1 MSTRALLEHKKPF
14 DQLESAVLER
24 HLARPDEVA
33 KPVLDALR
41 YVLNFAKLV
50 TVRDEHGV
58 DHDVKEAL
66 GTHAWKVW
74 DLLKPRLAEEEST
87 LWAAIRVLPELIA
100 DTRVRRDQLIQHFS
114 IAPACIDREVT
125 HRELVMALGGGGGS
139 GYGYAGIFTLLHRAG
154 IQPELIAGTSIGAL
168 LGLFRARTRQHD
180 GARLREANKKLS
192 WPGVFRLGAETSRYG
207 LPATLRFHLR
217 AAIGDFFRHPDGTMM
232 TMKDMGIPFM
242 VTATGLTVD
251 ALKHDLSYYEN
262 FLDEVVRPNFV
273 FRASRLA
280 NLGRVAEIFKEFAQ
294 SPDALREV
302 VFGYDSGTE
311 ETDCIDACGF
321 SASVPGLL
329 HYDVHRDDER
339 MKHLLDALYAE
350 HGITRLTEGGV
361 VDNVPMRVA
370 FEAAQR
376 GRVKS
381 GHRNVFVLGVD
392 CFRPRPTSLI
402 FYPLQ
407 QVARANVMRNIPYSN
422 LYLPLT
428 RVLNPANLV
437 PPPDDVANA
446 SRWAM
451 RDLEAHM
458 PLLKLFCTPFPGLEG
473 VH

>member
-1 MSTRALLEHKKPF
+1 MSTRALLEHRKPF
-14 DQLESAVLER
+14 DQLEAAVLER

-33 KPVLDALR
+33 EPVLTALR

-50 TVRDEHGV
+50 TVRDGEG
-58 DHDVKEAL
+58 DHEVKEAL

-74 DLLKPRLAEEEST
+74 DLLKPRLATDEPT
-87 LWAAIRVLPELIA
+87 LWSAVRVLPELVA
-100 DTRVRRDQLIQHFS
+100 DTHKRRGQLIQMG
-114 IAPACIDREVT
+114 IDPAAIDREVT
-125 HRELVMALGGGGGS
+125 HRELVIALGGGGGS
-139 GYGYAGIFTLLHRAG
+139 GYGYAGIFTLLHRFG

-180 GARLREANKKLS
+180 AARLLEANKKLS
-192 WPGVFRLGAETSRYG
+192 WPGVFKLGPEPSRYG

-217 AAIGDFFRHPDGTMM
+217 AAIGDFFQHPDGRMM
-232 TMKDMGIPFM
+232 TMRDLGIPFM

-251 ALKHDLSYYEN
+251 ALKHDLAYYEN

-273 FRASRLA
+273 FRASRLTSM
-280 NLGRVAEIFKEFAQ
+280 GRVAEIFKEFAS

-302 VFGYDSGTE
+302 VFGYDTGTE
-311 ETDCIDACGF
+311 DTDCIDACGF

-329 HYDVHRDDER
+329 HYDVHRDDQR

-376 GRVKS
+376 GRVRD

-407 QVARANVMRNIPYSN
+407 QIARANVIRNIPYAN

-437 PPPDDVANA
+437 PGTDDVATA

-451 RDLEAHM
+451 RDFEPHM
-458 PLLKLFCTPFPGLEG
+458 PLLKAFCTPFDPLPEPG
-473 VH
+473 